1 MNKSIVCFAILS
13 IFASGSF
20 KLSLGD
26 DQLPNKSCRQH
37 PQLSGNVS
45 TCAVD
50 FRIITA
56 HRAGEYGRWEAIVCS
71 AFPRVASRL
80 SGYANLPPELVDE
93 LAGLTTRCV
102 PTFWSVHLPMT
113 G

>member
-1 MNKSIVCFAILS
+1 VGSHRLLGISEGRFA
-13 IFASGSF
+13 
-20 KLSLGD
+20 
-26 DQLPNKSCRQH
+26 
-37 PQLSGNVS
+37 
-45 TCAVD
+45 
-50 FRIITA
+50 
-56 HRAGEYGRWEAIVCS
+56 
-71 AFPRVASRL
+71 L